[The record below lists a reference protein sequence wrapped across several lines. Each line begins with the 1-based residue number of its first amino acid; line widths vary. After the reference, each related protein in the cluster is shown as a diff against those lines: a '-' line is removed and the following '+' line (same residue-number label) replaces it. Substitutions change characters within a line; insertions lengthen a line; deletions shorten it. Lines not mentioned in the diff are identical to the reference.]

1 MAHGLSPKLPLLRDP
16 QDGYALNKSY
26 SEMITQNLKMLI
38 LTIQGERIMDPEF
51 GVGLR
56 KYLFRNNTP
65 SVHSEIKSQIR
76 SQIGKY
82 MPFIEVVEINISDIS
97 EGYSEVNGSNAIS
110 VKMEFII
117 TPLESYGTLEI
128 NESVN

>member
-1 MAHGLSPKLPLLRDP
+1 MAFGLSPKLPLLRDP
-16 QDGYALNKSY
+16 QDGYTLNKSY
-26 SEMITQNLKMLI
+26 SEMIIQNLKMLI

-82 MPFIEVVEINISDIS
+82 MPFIEVVEIQVSDTS
-97 EGYSEVNGSNAIS
+97 EGYSDVNGSNSIS